1 MEDNPALA
9 DETNDILTS
18 LLLSAETQ
26 ERYLKKIHYW
36 VRLAGSFFLLWI
48 IITAVLGIGFLAG
61 SNGS

>member
-1 MEDNPALA
+1 MDQNPSLA

-36 VRLAGSFFLLWI
+36 VKLAGSFFLLWI
-48 IITAVLGIGFLAG
+48 AMTSLLAIVFLLGR
-61 SNGS
+61 NGS